1 MMKLW
6 DKIVKGVNPDEEEPF
21 NDVFDDD
28 ELYGSG
34 DNNFGNSGDISDFM
48 SNGGYSPYSNQN
60 QGGMGQAAQQG
71 QQQGYQQQNYQQAP
85 MPANSGLTVGG
96 GNMQLSVELKVVRPE
111 DYQKVEEIA
120 ELLINRK
127 TVILNLEETNK
138 ETARRLIDFLNGV
151 AYAIQ
156 GQVERVSER
165 TFVVTPSNIS
175 IDASQ
180 IKEARRRGGNGKTD
194 NSIY

>member
-6 DKIVKGVNPDEEEPF
+6 DKLVKGVNPDEDPMD
-21 NDVFDDD
+21 NDIFEDD

-34 DNNFGNSGDISDFM
+34 DNSFGNGDISDFM
-48 SNGGYSPYSNQN
+48 SNGAGYSPYANQN
-60 QGGMGQAAQQG
+60 QGGGVPQNQPQSQPG
-71 QQQGYQQQNYQQAP
+71 GYQPAP
-85 MPANSGLTVGG
+85 QPVSTGG
-96 GNMQLSVELKVVRPE
+96 ISVAGSSNMQLSVELKVVKPE
-111 DYQKVEEIA
+111 EYQRLEDIA

-138 ETARRLIDFLNGV
+138 EMARRLIDFLRGV

-165 TFVVTPSNIS
+165 TFVITPSNIS

-180 IKEARRRGGNGKTD
+180 IKEARRKSSGSSAD